1 MVSHRDPYSVLY
13 YSIYIHVTYSI
24 FGETWTSYADNT
36 TIYAVNKNKASLIS
50 ARETSSSLLF
60 GWCNNNFM
68 KENSDKSHLIISCAE
83 ATIAVIDGLP
93 IDSSKTE
100 VLLGITID
108 HELKFDNHVNNLRK
122 KVFN

>member
-1 MVSHRDPYSVLY
+1 
-13 YSIYIHVTYSI
+13 
-24 FGETWTSYADNT
+24 
-36 TIYAVNKNKASLIS
+36 
-50 ARETSSSLLF
+50 
-60 GWCNNNFM
+60 M

-83 ATIAVIDGLP
+83 ATIAMIDGLP